1 MEKQQKETPNKQ
13 RKRRLRLFRRRRR
26 GTAIVDTSMGI
37 LVVSEEGE
45 TFCLP
50 GGAAKGSE
58 DWKDAAERELTEETG
73 LETEQTTYLF
83 SYSGPIQRD
92 IKGGF
97 YRDNHKVYLIKASG
111 VAEPKNEINHV
122 AYTSDANVKLSNA
135 TKRIVKKYLELK
147 SNLNGKE
154 GAKL

>member
-1 MEKQQKETPNKQ
+1 M
-13 RKRRLRLFRRRRR
+13 FRRRRR

-50 GGAAKGSE
+50 GGAAKSEE

-73 LETEQTTYLF
+73 LKTEQSTYLF
-83 SYSGPIQRD
+83 SFSGPIQRD

-97 YRDNHKVYLIKASG
+97 FRDNHKVYLIRASG

-122 AYTSDANVKLSNA
+122 AYTKDANVKLSSA
-135 TKRIVKKYLELK
+135 TKRIVEKYLEVR
-147 SNLNGKE
+147 SSLNRTGS
-154 GAKL
+154 ARL